1 MRYQPHL
8 KRIGPK
14 HLILNNFPRYIKQ
27 DLSSRHVFAYENLK
41 KQKSKYQKIKMPIK
55 EKTRR
60 KHFEP
65 KLSERNLR
73 HEPSSYFWDQGPL

>member
-1 MRYQPHL
+1 MFL
-8 KRIGPK
+8 
-14 HLILNNFPRYIKQ
+14 L
-27 DLSSRHVFAYENLK
+27 FAYENLK
-41 KQKSKYQKIKMPIK
+41 KQKSKYQKIKMPKK